1 MYIILQCPE
10 VTITIS
16 VLLSP
21 LYTTTTNLPPV
32 LQMTSF
38 LIFLVSLLCCPTLT
52 REGGTSLV
60 SPAQHL
66 HHMVSCIMAIFSC
79 YLYSRYF
86 RSQYSWLSAGAT
98 SPTWR
103 SDPWW
108 YHATIA
114 TFNLESCCWCRS
126 FCSPCIVWGKQ
137 CHTSKYFFL
146 IVHALLI
153 YIFRVPE
160 EQLTFWR
167 TATQS
172 VLLTDSPPPQP
183 RLKAILRR
191 LLAAL
196 QHLPLLLRG
205 LWHGQPHLERDGG
218 LGQRGLTK

>member
-1 MYIILQCPE
+1 
-10 VTITIS
+10 
-16 VLLSP
+16 VLDTHSP
-21 LYTTTTNLPPV
+21 LVCLPIAPLYGLRYSPVSCRLPPSDI
-32 LQMTSF
+32 QDKP
-38 LIFLVSLLCCPTLT
+38 PTVQVGHYGRPT
-52 REGGTSLV
+52 VTSLV
-60 SPAQHL
+60 SPGQHL
-66 HHMVSCIMAIFSC
+66 HRMVSCIMAIFSC

-108 YHATIA
+108 YHTTVA
-114 TFNLESCCWCRS
+114 TFNLESCCRCGS

-137 CHTSKYFFL
+137 CHTSNYFFL

-205 LWHGQPHLERDGG
+205 LWHGQPHLERNGG